1 MSGFLRGVA
10 GTLGALLLVA
20 ELCAVVS
27 RPLVLSCC
35 ALLMA
40 PPAHAAPWF
49 EVSCWNHAAT
59 RYRLDPVELAAH
71 ACVESR
77 LRTDA
82 KHVNADGSVD
92 FTVMQ
97 INSRHLTR
105 FAPYGITR
113 DAMERDACL
122 SIHVG
127 AYLIADLKTRYGDSW
142 EATGAYNA
150 GCTTLKGTACRKVR
164 AKYAWRV
171 YHAMTNLRH
180 RGHC

>member
-1 MSGFLRGVA
+1 
-10 GTLGALLLVA
+10 
-20 ELCAVVS
+20 
-27 RPLVLSCC
+27 
-35 ALLMA
+35 MA

-127 AYLIADLKTRYGDSW
+127 AYLLADLKTRYGDSW